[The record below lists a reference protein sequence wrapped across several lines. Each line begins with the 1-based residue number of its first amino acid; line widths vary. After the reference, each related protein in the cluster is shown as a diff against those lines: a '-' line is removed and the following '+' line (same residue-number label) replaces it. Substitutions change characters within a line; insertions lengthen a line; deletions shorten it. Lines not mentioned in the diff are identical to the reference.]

1 MAGLLNSIRKIFL
14 NRNTVTILAVIA
26 GVIVLWF
33 FYNMTLNNAI
43 NPKRVPVATREIL
56 ATELIT
62 AKDIEYVEVNKS
74 FLNNANNI
82 LTSSSQI
89 INYYVNNG
97 TSIPQGAMFYK
108 NQVTTREEV
117 SKTDFDNIPDG
128 YTIYWLQVDNKSTY
142 ANSIYPG
149 DKIDLWITGSDPQT
163 RTIIYD
169 EFINS
174 IDVLEVKDSDGLNVF
189 DDAENRTPAWL
200 SFAVTDEMNTYL
212 RVLERSNFDIIPVP
226 RNKMYTVAG
235 KEVSYSN
242 DNLTKLVESLYQP
255 VY

>member
-1 MAGLLNSIRKIFL
+1 MAGLVNGIRKMFL

-43 NPKRVPVATREIL
+43 NPVRVPIATREIL

-62 AKDIEYVEVNKS
+62 AEDIEYVEVNKS

-97 TSIPQGAMFYK
+97 TSISKGAMFYK
-108 NQVTTREEV
+108 DQVTTREEI

-128 YTIYWLQVDNKSTY
+128 YTIYWLNVDNKSTY

-163 RTIIYD
+163 KTIIYD

-212 RVLERSNFDIIPVP
+212 RVLDRSNFEIIPVP
-226 RNKMYTVAG
+226 RNKMYTVEG

>member
-43 NPKRVPVATREIL
+43 NPIRVPVATREIL

-62 AKDIEYVEVNKS
+62 AEDIEYVEVNKS

-163 RTIIYD
+163 KTIIYD

>member
-43 NPKRVPVATREIL
+43 NPIRVPVATREIL

-62 AKDIEYVEVNKS
+62 AEDIEYVEVNKS

-149 DKIDLWITGSDPQT
+149 DKIDLWITGNDPQT

>member
-43 NPKRVPVATREIL
+43 NPIRVPVATREIL

-62 AKDIEYVEVNKS
+62 AEDIEYVEVNKS

-149 DKIDLWITGSDPQT
+149 DKIDLWITGNDPQT

-212 RVLERSNFDIIPVP
+212 RVLDRSNFEIIPVP
-226 RNKMYTVAG
+226 RNKMYTVEG